1 MRRPS
6 ILMAVCAGMIVAAC
20 DSDSPVQPR
29 SPDLALF
36 SRVDPSSGVAASAV
50 SPSEI
55 DLTWQQ
61 SSTQVTGFQVFRSTT
76 GATGAYSLLAST
88 AATVT
93 NYADVGLTESTTYC
107 YEVRSFRTTGRNTT
121 YSAYSEVACATTKPA
136 PLPLPPPTFT
146 EALPKGSTAVTIVWS
161 SSVETA
167 SGFRVERASSN
178 AGPWEAAATTAG
190 TARSYVDTGRQSES
204 LACYHVVALYANGE
218 SVASNVDCTTPPA
231 APTNLV
237 AAPALDAVS
246 LTWRDNSGVE
256 DKYEVQ
262 RAADGVSF
270 IFVAILPPNSTIYRD
285 ADVAPTQT
293 YSYRVLVGKD
303 GGASDNSNTVIVTV
317 PAPDLPNAPS
327 GTEVVPVRNEYF
339 VDPYNSSVRVSWKDN
354 STNEDGFRVERAGSA
369 AGPWT
374 QVAATPANTTLWYL
388 SAAREQQVC
397 VRIIAFSAAG
407 ASLPAAPDCTT
418 PPANPT
424 NLVAKAEDGQSIA
437 LTWTDNSAAED
448 GYKVSRLDAAGAW
461 TDIATLAANT
471 VSYRDAAVTADF
483 TYIYRVQALKDGGFS
498 DYSNESSAVISI
510 SPPAAPSGASASYY
524 ADNEYGWLY
533 FWVRWA
539 SGSSNQEGFRIE
551 FSGDGVS
558 GWQTYTTVPPN
569 MASFQEKV
577 SLLDSFFPHAGCY
590 RVIAFNGAGEST
602 PSNVTCTE
610 WWNPPTNLSVTAVD
624 QQSIDLSWTDN
635 GSFERGYVVLR
646 STTVD
651 GSYDFVAETPANA
664 TSYHDT
670 GLATGQEYWYIVA
683 SDFGGDSYYDA
694 FNYSDRV
701 SATTLSAMGAM
712 QLSRTVIASRLS
724 SIRIRGRPT
733 LEAIRARHPIPS
745 DSPLTHA
752 RSPRR
757 RQK

>member
-1 MRRPS
+1 MS
-6 ILMAVCAGMIVAAC
+6 VCAGIIVAAC
-20 DSDSPVQPR
+20 DSDSPIQPR
-29 SPDLALF
+29 SPDPARF
-36 SRVDPSSGVAASAV
+36 SRVDANSGFAASVV

-55 DLTWQQ
+55 DLTWQH

-93 NYADVGLTESTTYC
+93 NYADLGLNASTTYC

-167 SGFRVERASSN
+167 SGYRVERASSN
-178 AGPWEAAATTAG
+178 AGPWEPAATTAG
-190 TARSYVDTGRQSES
+190 SARSYLDTERQNET
-204 LACYHVVALYANGE
+204 LACYHVVALYTGGE
-218 SVASNVDCTTPPA
+218 SEASNVDCTTPPA

-237 AAPALDAVS
+237 AAPATDAVS

-270 IFVAILPPNSTIYRD
+270 IFVAILPPNSTSYRD
-285 ADVAPTQT
+285 ADVTPTQT
-293 YSYRVLVGKD
+293 YSYRVRVGKD

-327 GTEVVPVRNEYF
+327 GTEVVPVRNEYS
-339 VDPYNSSVRVSWKDN
+339 VDPYNSSVRVSWTDN
-354 STNEDGFRVERAGSA
+354 STNEDGFRVERASAA

-374 QVAATPANTTLWYL
+374 QAATMPANTTLWYL

-424 NLVAKAEDGQSIA
+424 KLVAKAADGQSIA

-448 GYKVSRLDAAGAW
+448 GYKLSRLDAAGAW
-461 TDIATLAANT
+461 TDIATLAANA
-471 VSYRDAAVTADF
+471 VSYRDASVTTDI
-483 TYIYRVQALKDGGFS
+483 TYTYRVQALKDGGFS
-498 DYSNESSAVISI
+498 DYSNESSAVISTA
-510 SPPAAPSGASASYY
+510 PPTAPSGASASYY

-533 FWVRWA
+533 FFVAWGDR
-539 SGSSNQEGFRIE
+539 SNNEEGFRIE
-551 FSGDGVS
+551 YSGDGVS
-558 GWQTYTTVPPN
+558 GWLTYTTVAPN
-569 MASFQEKV
+569 VQGFQEKL
-577 SLLDSFFPHAGCY
+577 SLIESLAPQSGCY
-590 RVIAFNGAGEST
+590 RVIAFNGAGESG

-610 WWNPPTNLSVTAVD
+610 WYNPPTNLTATAVD

-635 GSFERGYVVLR
+635 GSFERGYVVYR
-646 STTVD
+646 STTFD
-651 GSYDFVAETPANA
+651 GSYDFLAETPPNA
-664 TSYHDT
+664 TGYHDA
-670 GLATGQEYWYIVA
+670 GLASGQEYWYLVA

-694 FNYSDRV
+694 FNYSGRV

-712 QLSRTVIASRLS
+712 QLSRTVVNSRLS
-724 SIRIRGRPT
+724 SIRIKGRPT
-733 LEAIRARHPIPS
+733 LEAIRARHRIPG
-745 DSPLTHA
+745 DSSFPQV
-752 RSPRR
+752 RSAHRR
-757 RQK
+757 RK